1 MKGDTKMSFIRGK
14 KKSLKEML
22 EDAGYVKLDKATMD
36 PKEGVV
42 IDGVEKGESAENGTF
57 VYVSGLYKGSMVYV
71 AVPTASVDD
80 FKDITAEDL
89 EEIRRDNLKMFV
101 EKRTSKG
108 NPPRDYFVAYIDDK
122 PAE

>member
-1 MKGDTKMSFIRGK
+1 MSFIRGK

-22 EDAGYVKLDKATMD
+22 EDAGYVKLDKGTMD
-36 PKEGVV
+36 PKEGVE

-71 AVPTASVDD
+71 SVPAASVED
-80 FKDITAEDL
+80 FAQIDNEDL
-89 EEIRRDNLKMFV
+89 KEIRENHLKMFI
-101 EKRTSKG
+101 EKKTSKS
-108 NPPRDYFVAYIDDK
+108 NPPRDYFIAYIDDK